1 MVSPEFSSGVVG
13 FAFPEVGVLVC
24 TSVVAT
30 DFTGNKEAVDLSD
43 IEVLIVLSDILAAV
57 DRLGE
62 NVSSVAPDEVV
73 MGLSD
78 SAVALVKVEPPGDAV
93 FFSTIV
99 GFDVFSSDAVL
110 CGLSVTDVEVVVLPS
125 SSLSWTGLCLVG
137 EGLLGGMEL
146 WNRLLVST

>member
-1 MVSPEFSSGVVG
+1 M
-13 FAFPEVGVLVC
+13 
-24 TSVVAT
+24 VAT
-30 DFTGNKEAVDLSD
+30 DFIGDEVAVDLSD
-43 IEVLIVLSDILAAV
+43 IEVLRVLSDILAAV

-62 NVSSVAPDEVV
+62 SVSSVAPDEVV

-78 SAVALVKVEPPGDAV
+78 FSVALVKVEPPGDAV

-110 CGLSVTDVEVVVLPS
+110 WGLSVIDAEVVVLPS

-146 WNRLLVST
+146 WDRLLVST

>member
-1 MVSPEFSSGVVG
+1 M
-13 FAFPEVGVLVC
+13 
-24 TSVVAT
+24 AT
-30 DFTGNKEAVDLSD
+30 DFIGDEVAVDLSD
-43 IEVLIVLSDILAAV
+43 IEVLRVLSDILAAV

-62 NVSSVAPDEVV
+62 SVSSVAPDEVV

-78 SAVALVKVEPPGDAV
+78 FSVALVKVEPPGDAV

-110 CGLSVTDVEVVVLPS
+110 WGLSVIDAEVVVLPS

-146 WNRLLVST
+146 WDRLLVST

>member
-1 MVSPEFSSGVVG
+1 MS
-13 FAFPEVGVLVC
+13 
-24 TSVVAT
+24 T
-30 DFTGNKEAVDLSD
+30 DFIGDEVAVDLSD
-43 IEVLIVLSDILAAV
+43 IEVLRVLSDILAAV

-62 NVSSVAPDEVV
+62 SVPSVAPDEVV
-73 MGLSD
+73 MGLSEF
-78 SAVALVKVEPPGDAV
+78 AVAMVKVEPPGNAV

-110 CGLSVTDVEVVVLPS
+110 WGLSVIDAEVVVLPS

-146 WNRLLVST
+146 WDRLLVST